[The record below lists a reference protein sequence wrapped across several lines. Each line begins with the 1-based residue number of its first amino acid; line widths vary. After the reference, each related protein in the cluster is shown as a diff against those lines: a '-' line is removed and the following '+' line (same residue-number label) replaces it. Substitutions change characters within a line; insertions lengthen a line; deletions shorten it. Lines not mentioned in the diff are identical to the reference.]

1 MRSSNYVSSINITD
15 DGNSTNNNNNN
26 NNKEKI
32 PKYTKVFIENPFDNR
47 NIIVKI
53 AKNQKG
59 VYV

>member
-1 MRSSNYVSSINITD
+1 MNSINITD
-15 DGNSTNNNNNN
+15 DGNSTNNNNN

-47 NIIVKI
+47 NIILKI

>member
-1 MRSSNYVSSINITD
+1 MSSINITD

-26 NNKEKI
+26 KELAPKEKI

-47 NIIVKI
+47 NIILKI